1 MDVVTPRSLVIWLY
15 LFSFILC
22 SGVATLIFGVTV
34 PSLLVTVIAAACLTT
49 AAFYLIRCVE
59 KLRPR
64 DVMAESAK
72 IQAIFDEDCDPIRYI
87 KEMTA
92 LLDRPIKNKDHHM
105 AFVTNLALGY
115 IHNGQ
120 ANQGIRLVEDLLKHH
135 DKYQYDVLTSAS
147 VNLVLCLG
155 YLSIGNLN
163 AAEKHYQKMGLDCD
177 RAKSDKLEDA
187 AINIEA
193 FLRTLDARF
202 SFEEGRYEEALRY
215 FESLFNEL
223 LDEPSYRLSTALG
236 RFRLALIYEKL
247 GNSAKEK
254 EHLEYVAEYGNLLH
268 VARLAREKL
277 ETAQPPEIVQDSTA
291 ASCEK

>member
-1 MDVVTPRSLVIWLY
+1 VIWLY
-15 LFSFILC
+15 LLSFILC
-22 SGVATLIFGVTV
+22 SAVATLIFGVTV

-64 DVMAESAK
+64 DMLAAHTE
-72 IQAIFDEDCDPIRYI
+72 IQATFDEDCDPIRYI

-105 AFVTNLALGY
+105 GFVTNLALGY
-115 IHNGQ
+115 IHNGE
-120 ANQGIRLVEDLLKHH
+120 ANQGIRLVEDLLKYH

-155 YLSIGNLN
+155 HLSIGDLDS
-163 AAEKHYQKMGLDCD
+163 AKKHYQKMRLDCD
-177 RAKSDKLEDA
+177 RAKADKLEDA
-187 AINIEA
+187 AISIEA

-202 SFEEGRYEEALRY
+202 SFEEGRYEEALQY
-215 FESLFNEL
+215 FESLF
-223 LDEPSYRLSTALG
+223 DEPSADKLGTALV

-247 GNSAKEK
+247 GNAEKEK
-254 EHLEYVAEYGNLLH
+254 EHLEYVVENGNLLH
-268 VARLAREKL
+268 VACLAREKL
-277 ETAQPPEIVQDSTA
+277 GIAQPPEIVQDSRVHN
-291 ASCEK
+291 CEK